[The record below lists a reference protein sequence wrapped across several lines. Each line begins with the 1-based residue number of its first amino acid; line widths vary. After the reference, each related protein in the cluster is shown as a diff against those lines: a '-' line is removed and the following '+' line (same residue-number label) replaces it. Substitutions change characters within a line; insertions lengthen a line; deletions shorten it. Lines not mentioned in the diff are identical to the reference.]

1 MALLC
6 MILAPSALL
15 SIINLRDSAGA
26 DTAYSPLCLFDILDV
41 FCDNFAKSLSMLR
54 ATLPSAPVPFLL
66 CLLYLSEAGSA
77 KIQWLFSH
85 RGGKVIF
92 KKFTR
97 TTAIHITIS
106 ATDTTP
112 INPHDSQNNRLTVTD
127 TSRFLPSDFK
137 FRTL

>member
-1 MALLC
+1 MAFLTQ
-6 MILAPSALL
+6 
-15 SIINLRDSAGA
+15 RG
-26 DTAYSPLCLFDILDV
+26 
-41 FCDNFAKSLSMLR
+41 KSDL
-54 ATLPSAPVPFLL
+54 
-66 CLLYLSEAGSA
+66 
-77 KIQWLFSH
+77 
-85 RGGKVIF
+85 